1 MNIDNGINQR
11 ARRYRLSDNDD
22 PKFQYVRAS
31 STHSMRV
38 AHLVDLS
45 RSGALLKVDS
55 DNVPLKNETL
65 LFEFKV
71 PGIPETVVWKGKVA
85 RLVHEEKEILAGI
98 HFDEM
103 PEVFSSSLERGLK
116 RQFEVGLEEENN
128 KFTYE
133 SKKVKTSSRE
143 YLIGGL
149 LGLVV
154 AAALFFMLLN
164 PYTPQPASDLNNMS
178 IYNPDAYEIR
188 EYQSL
193 RVKTMKERMVEIKRE
208 IANEK
213 EGL

>member
-1 MNIDNGINQR
+1 MNIVRGLNQR
-11 ARRYRLSDNDD
+11 ARRYKLSDNDD
-22 PKFQYVRAS
+22 TKFQYVRAS

-45 RSGALLKVDS
+45 KSGALLKVDS
-55 DNVPLKNETL
+55 ENVPLKNETL

-85 RLVHEEKEILAGI
+85 RLVHEEKDILAGI

-103 PEVFSSSLERGLK
+103 PEVFSSSLERGLR
-116 RQFEVGLEEENN
+116 RQFEIAQEEQE
-128 KFTYE
+128 KQVTYS

-143 YLIGGL
+143 YLMGGL
-149 LGLVV
+149 LGLLV
-154 AAALFFMLLN
+154 AAALFFMLIN
-164 PYTPQPASDLNNMS
+164 PYTPQPASEMKNMS

-193 RVKTMKERMVEIKRE
+193 RVKTMKERLHEIKRD
-208 IANEK
+208 IANDGK
-213 EGL
+213 NQ